1 MTDDPNPVPKTGS
14 ATFKAA
20 LHPQLRRSDRQIVR
34 ESLPEIVGKL
44 KEGWHY
50 EQIRVDLERTVGFK
64 GKLSTLYDY
73 VEKLTREE
81 RQRQAPGVTPATPA
95 GPETSADSS
104 SETPVPS
111 DPPRRRISDLA
122 GPGYAERMKQ
132 REREREEKKKKP
144 KTTMVDMVNRRI

>member
-14 ATFKAA
+14 ATFKTA

-34 ESLPEIVGKL
+34 EYLPEIVGKL